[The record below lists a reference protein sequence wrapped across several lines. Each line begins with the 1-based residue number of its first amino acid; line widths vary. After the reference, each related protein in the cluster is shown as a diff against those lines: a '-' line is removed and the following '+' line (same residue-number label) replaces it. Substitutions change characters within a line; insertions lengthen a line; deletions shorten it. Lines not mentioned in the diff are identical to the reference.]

1 MLPPSKRLTCYLYE
15 IVDDLGTIRYVGKG
29 TGKRR
34 FTHSRIVDGLIT
46 GRITRNAAYVH
57 RQMAAAI
64 QAGRTFSVRLSRS
77 IFRRKPPTQSKSS
90 GLPNSVE
97 RWTARD
103 RCGTYC
109 PVALVMITENCRPA
123 RDRRSPEK
131 PPITHG
137 PILCGKTILPRSGA
151 PRRAKRPMPI
161 GRGALRA
168 PGRCNTFASP
178 SCRPPANGGRPQ
190 HASSPQSGRRRD

>member
-64 QAGRTFSVRLSRS
+64 QAGRTFSVRVIAEHLSAETAYAIEIKRIAELGREMDGTGSLWNLLPGGAGYDYGELPAGARS
-77 IFRRKPPTQSKSS
+77 EIARKAANNAWANTLRKNYTAEEWSAKTRKAANAYWARRPSS
-90 GLPNSVE
+90 
-97 RWTARD
+97 T
-103 RCGTYC
+103 
-109 PVALVMITENCRPA
+109 
-123 RDRRSPEK
+123 
-131 PPITHG
+131 
-137 PILCGKTILPRSGA
+137 
-151 PRRAKRPMPI
+151 RPM
-161 GRGALRA
+161 
-168 PGRCNTFASP
+168 
-178 SCRPPANGGRPQ
+178 
-190 HASSPQSGRRRD
+190 

>member
-64 QAGRTFSVRLSRS
+64 QAGRTFSVRVIAEHLSAE
-77 IFRRKPPTQSKSS
+77 TAYGTSS
-90 GLPNSVE
+90 GGFEKIFDHPPPN
-97 RWTARD
+97 WA
-103 RCGTYC
+103 
-109 PVALVMITENCRPA
+109 
-123 RDRRSPEK
+123 
-131 PPITHG
+131 
-137 PILCGKTILPRSGA
+137 
-151 PRRAKRPMPI
+151 
-161 GRGALRA
+161 
-168 PGRCNTFASP
+168 
-178 SCRPPANGGRPQ
+178 GRPNL
-190 HASSPQSGRRRD
+190 P